1 MINKKLDGNLQVL
14 TMIFLIKSLII
25 LIIISNSCKAEETE
39 KILFSINDE
48 IYTTIDLNN
57 RINYLRLESI
67 NNTDL
72 ITEENYLK
80 DFISVL
86 LYNEFAKEYK
96 ININEKILYDFF
108 NSLLTNYKKEKSNVY
123 ISEEDL
129 LKNVRYDYQ
138 RKIILESFLNEK
150 KDSILREE
158 NNILDIYNIKLDYF
172 TFNNDINENLDQI
185 LGLIDFNDIDLS
197 KEKLKYKLIDYVYF
211 TKLINS
217 FENIN
222 DALKNEIISN
232 KKVFILKN
240 NNYILIGK
248 TTKKFKN
255 NINLKITFFKITSN
269 EEINKE
275 IIVCNNLDNIIT
287 EKNISVEKF
296 DKIEISKLSNF
307 IKNNLTSINDMIQIN
322 ENNSK
327 YYLILCEF
335 DYNSK
340 TSKEVIINNKIN
352 DNVLKIKENF
362 LFKQK
367 IKYNFKL
374 YE

>member
-1 MINKKLDGNLQVL
+1 
-14 TMIFLIKSLII
+14 MIFLIKSLII

-255 NINLKITFFKITSN
+255 NINLKITFFKIASN